1 MATGTDRERASAT
14 RQEELLRLARAR
26 SRGAA
31 DRARPAPEAAAAD
44 AGPAPLSY
52 AQRRMWLMDRLGQD
66 SAQYSVPFA
75 TRVRGPLDID
85 ALGGALSALV
95 ARHEVLRTR
104 YRRQGDEPWQDVTD
118 PAPVPVPV
126 VDVADDGRELLLAEA
141 RRPFD
146 LAAGPVLRALVLRH
160 GPRDHTVMLTLHH
173 IAVDGESLDTV
184 ATELAALYAAARDGA
199 APSLPPAPQY
209 AAFARREQAA
219 GARLASGLDHW
230 TARLAGARPVPLP
243 RPAGGTPA
251 AEGSEAQPT
260 ADPAR
265 REQRGRTHVAPLS
278 SGVLEGLRAVG
289 QRNRATLFTVG
300 LAAAFAALHRAT
312 GEEDLVIGCAS
323 THREG
328 AAMRGLVG
336 LCVNTLPIRVDV
348 SGDPGFDVLLGRV
361 RDALLE
367 AQDRRDVPFDL
378 IVERLGAAARG
389 RDGAP
394 LVGVTAD
401 VVREA
406 TALRLPGTEAE
417 PVEVEPGSAK
427 FDLSFLIEDTDSPK
441 CLLQHGVNALDE
453 ASGAQLLTS
462 FAQLLEA
469 VADRP
474 GTALS
479 LLPGARL
486 PGARRR
492 GTRLTGDHADAPTD
506 QHPAE
511 RCLAGHPDVA
521 EAAVLDLGDR
531 PPLAYAVLRAIGGA
545 SPVQLR
551 AYVRARLD
559 APSVPAAVMLLDALP
574 RTADGGV
581 ARARLPGAPA
591 EPPRNTAETE
601 QGPRARAVLDAFA
614 DLLGGRPR
622 EDDDFFMLGGH
633 SLLAVQLAERLRGRL
648 KLPMTGLDVMERRTP
663 RALAALLDGREAE
676 RRAAA
681 PAAAPAPRRGRARE
695 GTVLVTGGTGG
706 VGAFVLRELAAR
718 GRPVRALARPESAH
732 QVTGDG
738 VEVVEGDLSDLDSL
752 RAAAEGVSGVI
763 HAACT
768 FTRPEVD
775 IAAMRTLVDSWR
787 AGTFVFVS
795 SVDAYGQ
802 PTAAEVAEGGPS
814 EGPLSA
820 YGQAKL
826 DCERMLLRAAGT
838 EGRGGASA
846 VRSPIVWGA
855 HPRLRD
861 QLRWGATGTL
871 YQAALAG
878 EPLVL
883 PEPSPSGEHSWYGAP
898 WVHAA
903 ALARALAVCVDEP
916 VLGVANA
923 VGGHVGWPELA
934 AELARLLG
942 GGSEIR
948 YAPPAD
954 ADKDLHH
961 RWRYRAD
968 RLAAPLRE
976 LPGEDW
982 RTVLVSMAGQ
992 G

>member
-1 MATGTDRERASAT
+1 MATGTDRERTSAT
-14 RQEELLRLARAR
+14 RQEELLRLARSRSR

-31 DRARPAPEAAAAD
+31 DHTDPAPEAAAAD

-52 AQRRMWLMDRLGQD
+52 AQRRMWLMDRLGQGG
-66 SAQYSVPFA
+66 ALYSVPFA
-75 TRVRGPLDID
+75 TRVRGPLDVG
-85 ALGGALSALV
+85 ALGTALSALV
-95 ARHEVLRTR
+95 ARHEALRTR
-104 YRRQGDEPWQDVTD
+104 YRQRDGEPWQDVAA

-126 VDVADDGRELLLAEA
+126 VDVEDDGRELLLSEA

-146 LAAGPVLRALVLRH
+146 LAAGPVLRALILRH
-160 GPRDHTVMLTLHH
+160 GQRDHTVMVTLHH
-173 IAVDGESLDTV
+173 IAVDGDSLETI
-184 ATELAALYAAARDGA
+184 ATELAALYAAALDSSAPALAA
-199 APSLPPAPQY
+199 APGY
-209 AAFARREQAA
+209 TAFARREQS
-219 GARLASGLDHW
+219 GGDRLAEGLEHW

-243 RPAGGTPA
+243 RPAAGSA
-251 AEGSEAQPT
+251 AAGSQPPPS
-260 ADPAR
+260 DDRAR
-265 REQRGRTHVAPLS
+265 RERLGRTHVAPLS
-278 SGVLEGLRAVG
+278 PSVLEGLREIG
-289 QRNRATLFTVG
+289 QRNRATLFTVA
-300 LAAAFAALHRAT
+300 LTAAFAVLHRAT
-312 GEEDLVIGCAS
+312 GENDLVIGCAS

-328 AAMRGLVG
+328 SAMRGLVG
-336 LCVNTLPIRVDV
+336 LCVNTLPIRVDA
-348 SGDPGFDVLLGRV
+348 SGDPGFDTLLGRV
-361 RDALLE
+361 RDTLLE

-417 PVEVEPGSAK
+417 AVEVDPGTAK
-427 FDLSFLIEDTDSPK
+427 FDLSFLIEDTDAPK
-441 CLLQHGVNALDE
+441 CLLQHGVTALDE
-453 ASGAQLLTS
+453 ESGARLLRS

-469 VADRP
+469 VAAEPDI
-474 GTALS
+474 ALS
-479 LLPGARL
+479 LLPGEI
-486 PGARRR
+486 
-492 GTRLTGDHADAPTD
+492 LTSNQPDAPTGERR
-506 QHPAE
+506 HPAE
-511 RCLAGHPDVA
+511 SCLAGHPDVA
-521 EAAVLDLGDR
+521 EAAVLDLGDQ

-551 AYVRARLD
+551 SYVRSRLD

-574 RTADGGV
+574 RTADGAV
-581 ARARLPGAPA
+581 DRSRLPGAPA
-591 EPPRNTAETE
+591 EPPRAVPDAA

-614 DLLGGRPR
+614 ELLGGRPH
-622 EDDDFFMLGGH
+622 EDDDFFVLGGH
-633 SLLAVQLAERLRGRL
+633 SLMAVQLAERLRGRL
-648 KLPMTGLDVMERRTP
+648 KLPMTGLDVMEQRTP

-681 PAAAPAPRRGRARE
+681 PATAPARRGGRARE

-775 IAAMRTLVDSWR
+775 VAAMRTLVDSWR
-787 AGTFVFVS
+787 SGTFVFVS

-802 PTAAEVAEGGPS
+802 PGAAEVAEGGPS

-861 QLRWGATGTL
+861 QLRWGATGAL

-883 PEPSPSGEHSWYGAP
+883 PDPKQTRKQKPKQPGVPSWYGAP

-942 GGSEIR
+942 SGSEIR
-948 YAPPAD
+948 YASQ
-954 ADKDLHH
+954 ADKDLDH

-968 RLAAPLRE
+968 RLAAPLRGQ
-976 LPGEDW
+976 PGEDW
-982 RTVLVSMAGQ
+982 RTVLASMVSPR
-992 G
+992 

>member
-1 MATGTDRERASAT
+1 MATGTDRERTSAT
-14 RQEELLRLARAR
+14 RQEELLRLARSR

-31 DRARPAPEAAAAD
+31 SDRTKPAPPPAAAD

-52 AQRRMWLMDRLGQD
+52 AQRRMWLMDRLGQGG
-66 SAQYSVPFA
+66 ALYSVPFA
-75 TRVRGPLDID
+75 TRMRGPLDID
-85 ALGGALSALV
+85 ALGAALSGLV

-104 YRRQGDEPWQDVTD
+104 YRQRDGEPWQDVTA

-126 VDVADDGRELLLAEA
+126 VDVEDDGRELLLSEA

-160 GPRDHTVMLTLHH
+160 GPRDHTVMVTLHH
-173 IAVDGESLDTV
+173 IAVDGDALETI
-184 ATELAALYAAARDGA
+184 AAELAALYAAARDGGTA
-199 APSLPPAPQY
+199 ALAPAPQY
-209 AAFARREQAA
+209 AAFARREQSGGGRTAA
-219 GARLASGLDHW
+219 GLEHW

-243 RPAGGTPA
+243 RPAAGTA
-251 AEGSEAQPT
+251 AAGASAAGSPPT
-260 ADPAR
+260 
-265 REQRGRTHVAPLS
+265 RERRGRTHAAPLPPA
-278 SGVLEGLRAVG
+278 VLEGLRGVG
-289 QRNRATLFTVG
+289 QRHRATLFTVG
-300 LAAAFAALHRAT
+300 LAAAFAALCRAT

-336 LCVNTLPIRVDV
+336 LCVNTLPIRVDA

-378 IVERLGAAARG
+378 IVERLGAAGRG
-389 RDGAP
+389 PDGAP

-406 TALRLPGTEAE
+406 TALRLPGVEAE
-417 PVEVEPGSAK
+417 AVEVDPGAAK
-427 FDLSFLIEDTDSPK
+427 FDLSFLIEDTDAPK
-441 CLLQHGVNALDE
+441 CLVQHGVTALDE
-453 ASGAQLLTS
+453 ESGARLLRS
-462 FAQLLEA
+462 YAQLLEA
-469 VADRP
+469 VAVDP
-474 GTALS
+474 GRALS
-479 LLPGARL
+479 RL
-486 PGARRR
+486 PGE
-492 GTRLTGDHADAPTD
+492 RLTGQQLDAPTGEPR
-506 QHPAE
+506 HPAE
-511 RCLAGHPDVA
+511 SCLLSHPDVA
-521 EAAVLDLGDR
+521 EAAVVELGDGL
-531 PPLAYAVLRAIGGA
+531 PLAYAVPRAIGGA

-551 AYVRARLD
+551 AYVRTRLE
-559 APSVPAAVMLLDALP
+559 APLVPAAVMLLDALP
-574 RTADGGV
+574 RTADGAV
-581 ARARLPGAPA
+581 DRSRLPGVPPSPKPAPA
-591 EPPRNTAETE
+591 ESEAAE
-601 QGPRARAVLDAFA
+601 GPRSRAVLDAFA
-614 DLLGGRPR
+614 ELLGQRPGV
-622 EDDDFFMLGGH
+622 DDDFFVLGGH
-633 SLLAVQLAERLRGRL
+633 SLMAVQLAERLRGRL
-648 KLPMTGLDVMERRTP
+648 KLPMTGLDIMEQRTP

-681 PAAAPAPRRGRARE
+681 PAAAPARRGRARE

-775 IAAMRTLVDSWR
+775 VEAMRTLVDSWR

-802 PTAAEVAEGGPS
+802 PTAAEVAEGGPG
-814 EGPLSA
+814 EGPFSA

-846 VRSPIVWGA
+846 VRSPIVWGD

-861 QLRWGATGTL
+861 QLRWGATGAL
-871 YQAALAG
+871 YQTALAG
-878 EPLVL
+878 EPLLL
-883 PEPSPSGEHSWYGAP
+883 PEPSPSGERSWYGAP

-942 GGSEIR
+942 SGSEIR
-948 YAPPAD
+948 YAAQ
-954 ADKDLHH
+954 ADKDLDH
-961 RWRYRAD
+961 RWHYRAD

-982 RTVLVSMAGQ
+982 RTVLASMVDSG
-992 G
+992 